1 MAEAHPVGFRWAM
14 KARERGAKLIH
25 VDPHY
30 SRTSAVSDTF
40 AQIRAG
46 TDIAFLGGLIRH
58 IIETESYF
66 REYVVHYTNAATIVN
81 EDFKDTEDL
90 EGYFSGY
97 DPETGEYDRSSW
109 MYEGGE
115 VASAAGQR
123 EHATQAFSEKTGGG
137 MMVGNVESDETLEHP
152 RCVFQLLKKHYS
164 RYTPEMVERVCG
176 IPRETFLEVAET
188 LIANSGRERT
198 SVLVYAVG
206 WTQHSTGVQ
215 MIRAGAIVQLLLGN
229 IGRPGGGI
237 MAMRGHASIQG
248 SSDIPTLY
256 DLLPGY
262 LPMPKASED
271 DLDLNSYIEA
281 DGASRGWWSYF
292 DKYIVA
298 LLKAWFGDAATAE
311 NDYGFAY
318 LPKISGN
325 HSHFPTML
333 RARDGGLDGLFAMG
347 QNPAV
352 GSQHSG
358 LQRRALAGLK
368 WLVVRDHAEI
378 ESARFWKDSPE
389 VRSGELKTEDIQTE
403 VFLMPAASHVEK
415 EGHFTNTQRLL
426 QWRDKALEPPGD
438 ARSELHFMHHLAK
451 RVMAHYADSEDPKDW
466 PLRNLKWDYSEHGPH
481 QDPSAEDVLRELGG
495 YEVESGRPLGGFT
508 EIEADGSTACGCW
521 IYSGCFADGVNQPRR
536 RDPGDIDDPE
546 GGWVSPEWGWAWPA
560 NRRLL
565 YNRASADP
573 AGKPW
578 SERKRYVWWDEEQE
592 KWTGYDVPDFPAPK
606 RPDYR
611 APDDAEGM
619 DAISGDDPFIMMA
632 DGRAWLYSPSGL
644 LDGPM
649 PTHYEPLESP
659 VDNLLYPKVG
669 GNPVALRWDRA
680 DNPIAA
686 PKDPRYP
693 VVASTFRL
701 TEHHTAG
708 AMSRNLPWLSELQPE
723 MFVELDHVLAAD
735 RGIEDGDWM
744 CVVTERAEIEA
755 RAKVTRRLRPMQIDG
770 RTIHQIS
777 IPWHWGHFATSAL
790 GGTGDTAND
799 LVPLSG
805 DPNVSIEDKTF
816 ACEVRAGRRERASTA
831 RMAGVRDQGMLPSDD
846 HEAEQPDTAGQS
858 DAAAHEPP
866 GGTR

>member
-1 MAEAHPVGFRWAM
+1 MA
-14 KARERGAKLIH
+14 L
-25 VDPHY
+25 
-30 SRTSAVSDTF
+30 
-40 AQIRAG
+40 
-46 TDIAFLGGLIRH
+46 
-58 IIETESYF
+58 
-66 REYVVHYTNAATIVN
+66 
-81 EDFKDTEDL
+81 
-90 EGYFSGY
+90 
-97 DPETGEYDRSSW
+97 
-109 MYEGGE
+109 
-115 VASAAGQR
+115 
-123 EHATQAFSEKTGGG
+123 
-137 MMVGNVESDETLEHP
+137 
-152 RCVFQLLKKHYS
+152 
-164 RYTPEMVERVCG
+164 
-176 IPRETFLEVAET
+176 
-188 LIANSGRERT
+188 
-198 SVLVYAVG
+198 
-206 WTQHSTGVQ
+206 
-215 MIRAGAIVQLLLGN
+215 
-229 IGRPGGGI
+229 
-237 MAMRGHASIQG
+237 RGHASIQG

-262 LPMPKASED
+262 LPMPRAAEA
-271 DLDLNSYIEA
+271 DLELRRYIEQ
-281 DGASRGWWSYF
+281 GGSKRGWWSNF
-292 DKYIVA
+292 DKYIVS

-347 QNPAV
+347 QNPSV

-368 WLVVRDHAEI
+368 WLVVRDMAEI
-378 ESARFWKDSPE
+378 EAARFWKDSPE
-389 VRSGELKTEDIQTE
+389 VLSGEFKTEEIQTE
-403 VFLMPAASHVEK
+403 VFLMPAAGHVEK

-426 QWRDKALEPPGD
+426 QWRDKALDPPGD
-438 ARSELHFMHHLAK
+438 ARSDLHFMHHLAK
-451 RVMAHYADSEDPKDW
+451 RVLAHYADSEDPKDW

-481 QDPSAEDVLRELGG
+481 REPLAEDVLREIGG
-495 YEVESGRPLGGFT
+495 YEVDTGRHLSGFT
-508 EIEADGSTACGCW
+508 EMEADGSTACGCW

-536 RDPGDIDDPE
+536 RDPGNIEDPE

-573 AGKPW
+573 QGKPW
-578 SERKRYVWWDEEQE
+578 SERKKYVWWDEEQE

-606 RPDYR
+606 RPDYK
-611 APDDAEGM
+611 APEDAEGM

-649 PTHYEPLESP
+649 PTHYEPFESP

-669 GNPVALRWDRA
+669 ANPTALRWDRA
-680 DNPIAA
+680 DNPIAP

-723 MFVELDHVLAAD
+723 MFIELDPQLAAE
-735 RGIEDGDWM
+735 RGIEDGGW
-744 CVVTERAEIEA
+744 CTVETERAQIEA
-755 RAKVTRRLRPMQIDG
+755 RATVTRRLRPLQIDG
-770 RTIHQIS
+770 QSVHQIAV
-777 IPWHWGHFATSAL
+777 PWHWGHYTTSPL
-790 GGTGDTAND
+790 GVTGDTAND

-816 ACEVRAGRRERASTA
+816 ACQVRAGRRTGGPTEKL
-831 RMAGVRDQGMLPSDD
+831 AGVRAPSGLLPSDD
-846 HEAEQPDTAGQS
+846 HEAQEPDTAGTS
-858 DAAAHEPP
+858 ATAAHEPP
-866 GGTR
+866 SGTQ